1 MGFLKNI
8 AKLTAFSGIF
18 VILGFSSASALTVGN
33 INGNNV
39 NIRSEASVDSEV
51 ITKYNKGQ
59 TISIEG
65 KTGNFYI
72 INIDDAK
79 LFVSEEFVDILRT
92 KGTVTGENVNIRIS
106 PDTDAD
112 IYGKAAAGCQFDV
125 IDNLGEWL
133 KVDYFGDEGYISR
146 QYIEGELID
155 EMETSAVPAAAAVSN
170 ETNETQQN
178 KYAVVTSNTG
188 LKLRNEPSVDAEVLG
203 VLQNGDAVDVI
214 DDSMQEWAKV
224 SFGGTTAYLSK
235 EFIAIGYGEKPVR
248 ENSLG
253 NQMIEFGKQF
263 LGTPYVWA
271 GTNLNSGVDCSGFV
285 YSVFKNFGISLNRS
299 SRDMVR
305 NGTQISKD
313 QLQAGDLVFFDTT
326 GVNDGGISHVGIY
339 MDNGNFIHSSSSKRT
354 WGVTISSLNE
364 DYYIRTYVTAARVL
378 K

>member
-8 AKLTAFSGIF
+8 ARLTAFSGIF
-18 VILGFSSASALTVGN
+18 VVLGFSSASALSIGD

-39 NIRSEASVDSEV
+39 NIRSEASSSSQV

-59 TISIEG
+59 IINIEG

-72 INIDDAK
+72 INIDNAK
-79 LFVSEEFVDILRT
+79 LFVSEEFVNILKT
-92 KGTVTGENVNIRIS
+92 KGVVKGENVNIRIS
-106 PDTDAD
+106 PDTNAE
-112 IYGKAAAGCQFDV
+112 IYGKATAGCQFD
-125 IDNLGEWL
+125 IIENLGEWL
-133 KVDYFGDEGYISR
+133 KIDYFGDEGYISR
-146 QYIEGELID
+146 QYMEGELID
-155 EMETSAVPAAAAVSN
+155 EMGVSVASSAEAQSN
-170 ETNETQQN
+170 EPQKN

-188 LKLRNEPSVDAEVLG
+188 LKLRNEPSVDADVLG
-203 VLQNGDAVDVI
+203 VLQNGDAVDVL

-235 EFIAIGYGEKPVR
+235 EFIAIGYGEKPLR

-253 NQMIEFGKQF
+253 NQMIEYGKQF

-271 GTNLNSGVDCSGFV
+271 GTNLSKGVDCSGFV
-285 YSVFKNFGISLNRS
+285 YSVYQNFGISLNRS

-354 WGVTISSLNE
+354 WGITISSLNE